1 MQYVYLTYR
10 STRVVGAA
18 EKAVVAV
25 KGTMDF
31 QHKNIKGRLETRMN
45 LIFS

>member
-18 EKAVVAV
+18 EEAVVAV

-31 QHKNIKGRLETRMN
+31 QYKNIKGCLETIMN